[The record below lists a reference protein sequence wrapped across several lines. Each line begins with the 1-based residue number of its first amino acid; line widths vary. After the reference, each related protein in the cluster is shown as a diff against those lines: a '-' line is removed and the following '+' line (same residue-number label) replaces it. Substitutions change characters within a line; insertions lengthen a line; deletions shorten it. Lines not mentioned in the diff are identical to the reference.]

1 MSGPERGEDRALS
14 RRILP
19 FFEKFMPSSCQQPAV
34 RDGCHRSASAILK
47 DHIATVGALTSR
59 FFGPNGFKVSF
70 NGSVSFHRLGE
81 KQEVDKAGERDVSR
95 LVNNHD
101 KLDCTEDVAHLHR
114 LCEIA
119 RLEAEIRDLEL
130 KHRMKVDE
138 LSKMVNE

>member
-59 FFGPNGFKVSF
+59 LVPFSSGDGWSIVQEIG
-70 NGSVSFHRLGE
+70 GSHHSQSHCGL
-81 KQEVDKAGERDVSR
+81 
-95 LVNNHD
+95 
-101 KLDCTEDVAHLHR
+101 
-114 LCEIA
+114 IA
-119 RLEAEIRDLEL
+119 KYGINI
-130 KHRMKVDE
+130 MG
-138 LSKMVNE
+138 